1 MREKI
6 SRFLA
11 ILLCAALIIALPC
24 AAFADG
30 EDGGETPVDPAPV
43 APTPAE
49 TEAPVEPTSAPE
61 QTPAPEQSSAPAYTV
76 PEEQVDEVIVTAE
89 TVEDGVLDSDELK
102 ELIENFLDE
111 RGIAH
116 DRFRLGYT
124 YTGTNETWY
133 YNGDVW
139 SYSASV
145 YKLPLMMMLA
155 QKVANGELKQ
165 DDKVCGVDLTYAET
179 SVLTYSN
186 NDYAHVMIH
195 YFDSEQDYREQQVK
209 MSDVPVEDIPERYY
223 ISSHF
228 SPRFVIGVLRNLYE
242 NPDQFP
248 NIVECLKV
256 ATPGQYLS
264 RTLGDEY
271 EVAQKYGAYEQFNN
285 IAGIVY
291 MPHPIL
297 IAINTTWVGNAE
309 RVLADAGKLLAD
321 YTLTLDAR
329 LEEREKAAKAEEE
342 RKLQEEETERKRL
355 EEAAAQAEEEARI
368 AEAQAVQEQA
378 FAEEAAANE
387 AVAARNR
394 VICAVVAVVVI
405 AAVIAIAVISGKKKK
420 RRRAAH
426 RGRHSA

>member
-11 ILLCAALIIALPC
+11 ILLCAALILALPC

-30 EDGGETPVDPAPV
+30 EDGGEAPVDPAPV
-43 APTPAE
+43 EPAPAE
-49 TEAPVEPTSAPE
+49 SEAPAEPA
-61 QTPAPEQSSAPAYTV
+61 QTPAPEQSSAPAATV
-76 PEEQVDEVIVTAE
+76 PEEQVDEVIISAE

-102 ELIENFLDE
+102 KLIEDFLDE

-195 YFDSEQDYREQQVK
+195 YFDSERDYREQQVK

-223 ISSHF
+223 VSSHF

-256 ATPGQYLS
+256 AMPGQYLS
-264 RTLGDEY
+264 RTLGDKY

-291 MPHPIL
+291 MPHPIF

-309 RVLADAGKLLAD
+309 QVLADAGKLLAD

-342 RKLQEEETERKRL
+342 RKLQEEEAERKRL
-355 EEAAAQAEEEARI
+355 EEEAAQAEEEARI
-368 AEAQAVQEQA
+368 AEAQAVQERA
-378 FAEEAAANE
+378 LAEKEAAAEEAV
-387 AVAARNR
+387 AVRNR
-394 VICAVVAVVVI
+394 VICAVAGVAVI

>member
-6 SRFLA
+6 SRFFA
-11 ILLCAALIIALPC
+11 ILLCAALILALPC

-30 EDGGETPVDPAPV
+30 EDGGEAPVDPAPV
-43 APTPAE
+43 EPAPAE
-49 TEAPVEPTSAPE
+49 SEAPAEPE
-61 QTPAPEQSSAPAYTV
+61 QTPAPEQSSAPAATV
-76 PEEQVDEVIVTAE
+76 PEEQVDEVIISAE

-102 ELIENFLDE
+102 KLIEDFLDE

-195 YFDSEQDYREQQVK
+195 YFDSERDYREQQVK

-223 ISSHF
+223 VSSHF

-291 MPHPIL
+291 MPHPIF

-309 RVLADAGKLLAD
+309 QVLADAGKLLAD

-342 RKLQEEETERKRL
+342 RKLQEEEAERKRL
-355 EEAAAQAEEEARI
+355 EEEAAQAEEEARI
-368 AEAQAVQEQA
+368 AEAQAVQERA
-378 FAEEAAANE
+378 FAEEEAAAEE
-387 AVAARNR
+387 AVAVRNR
-394 VICAVVAVVVI
+394 VICAVAGVVVI

>member
-11 ILLCAALIIALPC
+11 ILLCAALILALPC

-30 EDGGETPVDPAPV
+30 EDGGEAPVDPAPV
-43 APTPAE
+43 EPAPAE
-49 TEAPVEPTSAPE
+49 SEAPDEPE
-61 QTPAPEQSSAPAYTV
+61 QTPAPEQSSAPAATV
-76 PEEQVDEVIVTAE
+76 PEEQVDEVIVSAE

-102 ELIENFLDE
+102 KLIEDFLDE

-195 YFDSEQDYREQQVK
+195 YFDSERDYREQQVK

-223 ISSHF
+223 VSSHF

-256 ATPGQYLS
+256 AMPGQYLS
-264 RTLGDEY
+264 RTLGDKY

-291 MPHPIL
+291 MPHPIF

-309 RVLADAGKLLAD
+309 QVLADAGKLLAD

-342 RKLQEEETERKRL
+342 RKLQ
-355 EEAAAQAEEEARI
+355 AEEEARI
-368 AEAQAVQEQA
+368 AEEQAVQERA
-378 FAEEAAANE
+378 FAEEEAAAEE
-387 AVAARNR
+387 AVAVRNR
-394 VICAVVAVVVI
+394 VICVVAVVVVI

>member
-11 ILLCAALIIALPC
+11 ILLCAALILALPC

-30 EDGGETPVDPAPV
+30 EDGGEAPVDPAPV
-43 APTPAE
+43 EPAPAE
-49 TEAPVEPTSAPE
+49 SEAPAEPE
-61 QTPAPEQSSAPAYTV
+61 QTPAPEQSSAPAATV
-76 PEEQVDEVIVTAE
+76 PEEQVDEVIVSAE

-102 ELIENFLDE
+102 KLIEDFLDE

-195 YFDSEQDYREQQVK
+195 YFDSERDYREQQVK

-223 ISSHF
+223 VSSHF

-256 ATPGQYLS
+256 AMPGQYLS
-264 RTLGDEY
+264 RTLGDKY

-291 MPHPIL
+291 MPHPIF

-309 RVLADAGKLLAD
+309 QVLADAGKLLAD

-342 RKLQEEETERKRL
+342 RKLQEEEAERKRL
-355 EEAAAQAEEEARI
+355 EEEAEQAEEEARI
-368 AEAQAVQEQA
+368 AEAQAVQERA
-378 FAEEAAANE
+378 LAEEEAAAEE
-387 AVAARNR
+387 AVAVRNR
-394 VICAVVAVVVI
+394 VICAVAGVVVI

>member
-11 ILLCAALIIALPC
+11 ILLCAALILALPC

-30 EDGGETPVDPAPV
+30 EDGGEAPVDPAPV
-43 APTPAE
+43 EPAPAE
-49 TEAPVEPTSAPE
+49 SEAPAEPE
-61 QTPAPEQSSAPAYTV
+61 QTPAPEQSSAPAATV
-76 PEEQVDEVIVTAE
+76 PEEQVDEVTISAE

-102 ELIENFLDE
+102 KLIEDFLDE

-195 YFDSEQDYREQQVK
+195 YFDSERDYREQQVK

-223 ISSHF
+223 VSSHF

-256 ATPGQYLS
+256 AMPGQYLS
-264 RTLGDEY
+264 RTLGDKY

-291 MPHPIL
+291 MPHPIF

-309 RVLADAGKLLAD
+309 QVLADAGKLLAD

-342 RKLQEEETERKRL
+342 RKLQEEEAERKRL
-355 EEAAAQAEEEARI
+355 EEEAAQAEEEARI
-368 AEAQAVQEQA
+368 AEAQAVQERA
-378 FAEEAAANE
+378 FAKEEAAAEE
-387 AVAARNR
+387 AVAVRNR
-394 VICAVVAVVVI
+394 VICAVAGVVVI

>member
-11 ILLCAALIIALPC
+11 ILLCAALILALPC

-30 EDGGETPVDPAPV
+30 EDGGEAPVDPAPV
-43 APTPAE
+43 EPAPAE
-49 TEAPVEPTSAPE
+49 SEAPAEPE
-61 QTPAPEQSSAPAYTV
+61 QTPAPEQSSAPAATV
-76 PEEQVDEVIVTAE
+76 PEEQVDEVIISAE

-102 ELIENFLDE
+102 KLIEDFLDE

-195 YFDSEQDYREQQVK
+195 YFDSERDYREQQVK

-223 ISSHF
+223 VSSHF

-248 NIVECLKV
+248 NIVECLK
-256 ATPGQYLS
+256 AAMPGQYLS
-264 RTLGDEY
+264 RTLGDKY

-291 MPHPIL
+291 MPHPIF

-309 RVLADAGKLLAD
+309 QVLADAGKLLAD

-342 RKLQEEETERKRL
+342 RKLQEEEAERKRL
-355 EEAAAQAEEEARI
+355 EEEAAQAEEEARI
-368 AEAQAVQEQA
+368 AEAQAVQERA
-378 FAEEAAANE
+378 FAEEEAAAEE
-387 AVAARNR
+387 AVAVRNR
-394 VICAVVAVVVI
+394 VICAAAGVVVI

>member
-11 ILLCAALIIALPC
+11 ILLCAALILALPC

-30 EDGGETPVDPAPV
+30 EDGGEAPVDPAPV
-43 APTPAE
+43 EPAPAE
-49 TEAPVEPTSAPE
+49 SEAPAEPE
-61 QTPAPEQSSAPAYTV
+61 QTPAPEQSSAPAATV
-76 PEEQVDEVIVTAE
+76 PEEQVDEVIISAE

-102 ELIENFLDE
+102 KLIEDFLDE

-195 YFDSEQDYREQQVK
+195 YFDSERDYREQQVK

-223 ISSHF
+223 VSSHF

-256 ATPGQYLS
+256 AMPGQYLS
-264 RTLGDEY
+264 RTLGDKY

-291 MPHPIL
+291 MPHPIF

-309 RVLADAGKLLAD
+309 QVLADAGKLLAD

-342 RKLQEEETERKRL
+342 RKLQEEEAERKRL
-355 EEAAAQAEEEARI
+355 EEEAAQAEEEARI
-368 AEAQAVQEQA
+368 AEAQAVQERA
-378 FAEEAAANE
+378 FAEKEAAAEE
-387 AVAARNR
+387 AVAVRNR
-394 VICAVVAVVVI
+394 VICAVAGVVVI

>member
-11 ILLCAALIIALPC
+11 ILLCAALILALPC
-24 AAFADG
+24 AAFAAG
-30 EDGGETPVDPAPV
+30 EDGGEAPVDPAPV
-43 APTPAE
+43 EPAPAE
-49 TEAPVEPTSAPE
+49 SEAPAEPE
-61 QTPAPEQSSAPAYTV
+61 QTPAPEQSSAPAATV
-76 PEEQVDEVIVTAE
+76 PEEQVDEVIISAE

-102 ELIENFLDE
+102 KLIEDFLDE

-195 YFDSEQDYREQQVK
+195 YFDSERDYREQQVK

-223 ISSHF
+223 VSSHF

-256 ATPGQYLS
+256 AMPGQYLS
-264 RTLGDEY
+264 RTLGDKY

-291 MPHPIL
+291 MPHPIF

-309 RVLADAGKLLAD
+309 QVLADAGKLLAD

-342 RKLQEEETERKRL
+342 RKLQEEEAERKRL
-355 EEAAAQAEEEARI
+355 EEEAAQAEEEARI
-368 AEAQAVQEQA
+368 AEAQAVQERA
-378 FAEEAAANE
+378 FAEEEAAAEE
-387 AVAARNR
+387 AVAVRNC
-394 VICAVVAVVVI
+394 VICAVAGVVVI
-405 AAVIAIAVISGKKKK
+405 AAVIAIAVIRGKKKK

>member
-11 ILLCAALIIALPC
+11 ILLCAALILALPC

-30 EDGGETPVDPAPV
+30 EDGGEAPVDPAPV
-43 APTPAE
+43 EPAPAESETPAE
-49 TEAPVEPTSAPE
+49 PE
-61 QTPAPEQSSAPAYTV
+61 QTPAPEQSSAPAATV
-76 PEEQVDEVIVTAE
+76 PEEQVDEVIISAE

-102 ELIENFLDE
+102 KLIEDFLDE

-195 YFDSEQDYREQQVK
+195 YFDSERDYREQQVK

-223 ISSHF
+223 VSSHF

-256 ATPGQYLS
+256 AMPGQYLS
-264 RTLGDEY
+264 RTLGDKY

-291 MPHPIL
+291 MPHPIF

-309 RVLADAGKLLAD
+309 QVLADAGKLLAD

-342 RKLQEEETERKRL
+342 RKLQEEEAERKRL
-355 EEAAAQAEEEARI
+355 EEEAAQAEEEARI
-368 AEAQAVQEQA
+368 AEAQAVQERA
-378 FAEEAAANE
+378 FAEEEAAAEE
-387 AVAARNR
+387 AVAVRNR
-394 VICAVVAVVVI
+394 VVCAVAGVVVI

>member
-11 ILLCAALIIALPC
+11 ILLCAALILALPC

-30 EDGGETPVDPAPV
+30 EDGGEAPVDPAPV
-43 APTPAE
+43 EPAPAE
-49 TEAPVEPTSAPE
+49 SEAPAEPE
-61 QTPAPEQSSAPAYTV
+61 QTPVPEQSSAPAATV
-76 PEEQVDEVIVTAE
+76 PEEQVDEVIISAE
-89 TVEDGVLDSDELK
+89 TVENGVLDSDELK
-102 ELIENFLDE
+102 KLIEDFLDE

-195 YFDSEQDYREQQVK
+195 YFDSERDYREQQVK

-223 ISSHF
+223 VSSHF

-256 ATPGQYLS
+256 AMPGQYLS
-264 RTLGDEY
+264 RTLGDKY

-291 MPHPIL
+291 MPHPIF

-309 RVLADAGKLLAD
+309 QVLADAGKLLAD

-342 RKLQEEETERKRL
+342 RKLQEEEAERKRL
-355 EEAAAQAEEEARI
+355 EEEAAQAEEEARI
-368 AEAQAVQEQA
+368 AEAQAVQERA
-378 FAEEAAANE
+378 FAEEEAAAEE
-387 AVAARNR
+387 AVAVRNR
-394 VICAVVAVVVI
+394 VICAVAGVVVI

>member
-11 ILLCAALIIALPC
+11 ILLCAALILALPC

-30 EDGGETPVDPAPV
+30 EDGGEAPVDPAPV
-43 APTPAE
+43 EPAPAE
-49 TEAPVEPTSAPE
+49 SEAPAEPE
-61 QTPAPEQSSAPAYTV
+61 QTPAPEQSSAPAATV
-76 PEEQVDEVIVTAE
+76 PEEQVDEVIISAE

-102 ELIENFLDE
+102 KLIEDFLDE

-195 YFDSEQDYREQQVK
+195 YFDSERDYREQQVK

-223 ISSHF
+223 VSSHF

-256 ATPGQYLS
+256 AMPGQYLS
-264 RTLGDEY
+264 RTLGDKY

-291 MPHPIL
+291 MPHPIF

-309 RVLADAGKLLAD
+309 QVLADAGKLLAD

-342 RKLQEEETERKRL
+342 RKLQEEEAERKRL
-355 EEAAAQAEEEARI
+355 EEEAEQAEEEARI
-368 AEAQAVQEQA
+368 AEAQAVQERA
-378 FAEEAAANE
+378 LAEKEAAAEEAV
-387 AVAARNR
+387 AVRNR
-394 VICAVVAVVVI
+394 VICAVAGVVVI

-420 RRRAAH
+420 RRRTAH

>member
-11 ILLCAALIIALPC
+11 ILLCAALILALPC

-30 EDGGETPVDPAPV
+30 EDGGEAPVDPAPV
-43 APTPAE
+43 EPAPAE
-49 TEAPVEPTSAPE
+49 SEAPAEPE
-61 QTPAPEQSSAPAYTV
+61 QTPAPEQSSAPAATV
-76 PEEQVDEVIVTAE
+76 PEEQVDEVIISAE

-102 ELIENFLDE
+102 KLIEDFLDE

-195 YFDSEQDYREQQVK
+195 YFDSERDYREQQVK

-223 ISSHF
+223 VSSHF

-248 NIVECLKV
+248 NIVECLK
-256 ATPGQYLS
+256 AAMPGQYLS
-264 RTLGDEY
+264 RTLGDKY

-291 MPHPIL
+291 MPHPIF

-309 RVLADAGKLLAD
+309 QVLADAGKLLAD

-329 LEEREKAAKAEEE
+329 LEEREMAAKAEEE
-342 RKLQEEETERKRL
+342 RKLQEEEAERKRL
-355 EEAAAQAEEEARI
+355 EEEAAQAEEEARI
-368 AEAQAVQEQA
+368 AEAQAVQERA
-378 FAEEAAANE
+378 FAEEEAAAEE
-387 AVAARNR
+387 AVAVRNR
-394 VICAVVAVVVI
+394 VICAVAGVVVI

>member
-11 ILLCAALIIALPC
+11 ILLCAALILVLPC

-30 EDGGETPVDPAPV
+30 EDGGEAPVDPAPV
-43 APTPAE
+43 EPAPAE
-49 TEAPVEPTSAPE
+49 SEAPAEPE

-76 PEEQVDEVIVTAE
+76 PEEQVDEVIVSAE

-102 ELIENFLDE
+102 KLIEDFLDE

-186 NDYAHVMIH
+186 NDYAHVMIN
-195 YFDSEQDYREQQVK
+195 YFDSERDYREQQVK

-223 ISSHF
+223 VSSHF

-256 ATPGQYLS
+256 AMPGQYLS
-264 RTLGDEY
+264 RTLGDKY

-291 MPHPIL
+291 MPHPIF

-309 RVLADAGKLLAD
+309 QVLADAGKLLAD

-342 RKLQEEETERKRL
+342 RKLQEEEAERKRL
-355 EEAAAQAEEEARI
+355 EEEAAQAEEEARI
-368 AEAQAVQEQA
+368 AEAQAVQERA
-378 FAEEAAANE
+378 FAEEEAAAEE
-387 AVAARNR
+387 AVAVRNR
-394 VICAVVAVVVI
+394 VICAVAVVVVI

>member
-11 ILLCAALIIALPC
+11 MLLCAALILALPC

-30 EDGGETPVDPAPV
+30 EDGGEAPVDPAPV
-43 APTPAE
+43 EPAPAE
-49 TEAPVEPTSAPE
+49 SEAPAEPE
-61 QTPAPEQSSAPAYTV
+61 QTPAPEQSSAPAATV
-76 PEEQVDEVIVTAE
+76 PEEQVDEVIISAE

-102 ELIENFLDE
+102 KLIEDFLDE

-195 YFDSEQDYREQQVK
+195 YFDSERDYREQQVK

-223 ISSHF
+223 VSSHF

-256 ATPGQYLS
+256 AMPGQYLS
-264 RTLGDEY
+264 RTLGDKY

-291 MPHPIL
+291 MPHPIF

-309 RVLADAGKLLAD
+309 QVLADAGKLLAD

-342 RKLQEEETERKRL
+342 RKLQEEEAERKRL
-355 EEAAAQAEEEARI
+355 EEEAAQAEEEARI
-368 AEAQAVQEQA
+368 AEAQAVQERA
-378 FAEEAAANE
+378 FAEEKAAAEE
-387 AVAARNR
+387 AVAVRNR
-394 VICAVVAVVVI
+394 VICAVAGVVVI

>member
-11 ILLCAALIIALPC
+11 ILLCAALILTLPC

-30 EDGGETPVDPAPV
+30 EDGGEAPVDPAPV
-43 APTPAE
+43 EPAPAE
-49 TEAPVEPTSAPE
+49 SEAPAEPE
-61 QTPAPEQSSAPAYTV
+61 QTPAPEQSSAPAATV
-76 PEEQVDEVIVTAE
+76 PEEQVDEVIISAE

-102 ELIENFLDE
+102 KLIEDFLDE

-195 YFDSEQDYREQQVK
+195 YFDSERDYREQQVK

-223 ISSHF
+223 VSSHF

-256 ATPGQYLS
+256 AMPGQYLS
-264 RTLGDEY
+264 RTLGDKY

-291 MPHPIL
+291 MPHPIF

-309 RVLADAGKLLAD
+309 QVLADAGKLLAD

-342 RKLQEEETERKRL
+342 RKLQEEEAERKRL
-355 EEAAAQAEEEARI
+355 EEEAEQAEEEARI
-368 AEAQAVQEQA
+368 AEAQAVQERA
-378 FAEEAAANE
+378 LAEKEAAAEEAV
-387 AVAARNR
+387 AVRNR
-394 VICAVVAVVVI
+394 VICAVAGVVVI

>member
-11 ILLCAALIIALPC
+11 VLLCAALILALPC

-30 EDGGETPVDPAPV
+30 EDGGDAPVDPAPV
-43 APTPAE
+43 EPAPAE
-49 TEAPVEPTSAPE
+49 SEAPAE
-61 QTPAPEQSSAPAYTV
+61 PEQSSAPAYTV
-76 PEEQVDEVIVTAE
+76 PEEQVDEVIVSAE

-102 ELIENFLDE
+102 KLIEDFLDE

-195 YFDSEQDYREQQVK
+195 YFDSERDYREQQVK

-223 ISSHF
+223 VSSHF

-256 ATPGQYLS
+256 AMPGQYLS

-291 MPHPIL
+291 MPHPIF

-309 RVLADAGKLLAD
+309 QVLADAGKLLAD

-342 RKLQEEETERKRL
+342 RKLQEEEAERKRL
-355 EEAAAQAEEEARI
+355 EEEAAQAEEEARI
-368 AEAQAVQEQA
+368 AEAQAVQERA
-378 FAEEAAANE
+378 FAEEEATAEE
-387 AVAARNR
+387 AVAVRNR
-394 VICAVVAVVVI
+394 VICAVAVVVVI
-405 AAVIAIAVISGKKKK
+405 AAVITIAVISGKKKK